1 MCSCMQTRMLSDSVV
16 SHHAYRGRN
25 PIRRTAS
32 PPLSRSESAASTGEG
47 LGVGGAGQVI
57 KEEDEEGGEHEQND
71 VATWSEGDS
80 RQWRGGKAAM
90 RRTMTIQNSEKVR
103 VIERGRE
110 MDRLIHTHIYA

>member
-1 MCSCMQTRMLSDSVV
+1 MQTRMLSDSVV
-16 SHHAYRGRN
+16 SHHAHRGRN

-32 PPLSRSESAASTGEG
+32 PPLSPSESAASTGEG
-47 LGVGGAGQVI
+47 LGLGGAGQVI
-57 KEEDEEGGEHEQND
+57 KEEDGEGGEHQQHD
-71 VATWSEGDS
+71 VATWSEGDN

-110 MDRLIHTHIYA
+110 IDRLNHTHIYA